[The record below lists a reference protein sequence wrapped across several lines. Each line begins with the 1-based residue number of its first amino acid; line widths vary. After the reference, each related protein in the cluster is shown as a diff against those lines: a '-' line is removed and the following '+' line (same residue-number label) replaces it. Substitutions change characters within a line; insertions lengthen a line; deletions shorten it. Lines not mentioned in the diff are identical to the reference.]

1 MTTRGATLGATMSDV
16 AKLAGVSDMTV
27 SNVFRRPERVSE
39 PTRARVM
46 DAARR
51 LGYVLNEVAGN
62 FSSGRSKTVAAIV
75 PSLSSAYFY
84 PTLQGMMDVLGPRGY
99 QLMLAD
105 SGFRDRDEQQA
116 VEAFLRRRPDG
127 FILTG
132 TRHAS
137 GTTTMLRSA
146 GIPIV
151 ETWESDGPFI
161 DMGIGY
167 SHFDAS
173 SALTALLVAK
183 GHRHIGYIDH
193 PVSAVR
199 RHRQRRDGIR
209 STLERSGLRNDC
221 VVSLPEVTGFSGGR
235 IALSELLAR
244 WPEITA
250 VIAATDVYAVGAVF
264 ECIRRGLRVPSD
276 LAICGF
282 GNAEIGRELSPSL
295 TTVDTRSY
303 EMGAGAGRMLLGR
316 FEGEERSARLQDVGF
331 ELLERE
337 ST

>member
-1 MTTRGATLGATMSDV
+1 MTARGAALGATMSDV

-27 SNVFRRPERVSE
+27 SNAFRRPERVSE

-46 DAARR
+46 EAARR

-75 PSLSSAYFY
+75 PSLSSAYFH

-105 SGFRDRDEQQA
+105 SGFRAHDEQHA

-132 TRHAS
+132 TRHS
-137 GTTTMLRSA
+137 LQTTTMLRSA
-146 GIPIV
+146 GVPIV
-151 ETWESDGPFI
+151 ETWDSNGPFI

-173 SALTALLVAK
+173 SALTGLLVAK

-209 STLERSGLRNDC
+209 SSLERSGLRSDH

-235 IALSELLAR
+235 VALADLLAR

-250 VIAATDVYAVGAVF
+250 VIAATDVYAAGAVF
-264 ECIRRGLRVPSD
+264 ECVRRGLRVPTD

-303 EMGAGAGRMLLGR
+303 PMGVEAARMLLRR
-316 FEGEERSARLQDVGF
+316 FEGVTSAPKFHDMGFQLLQ
-331 ELLERE
+331 RE
-337 ST
+337 SA